1 MKDAHPHGLAEHLDL
16 IAAMSLSFATSLDLD
31 TSLKHGLL
39 RIADALDAEAASL
52 FLVEKSEM
60 VCHACAGPVDITGLR
75 IPATSGIVGRTV
87 TGRMTQ
93 SVLDARN
100 DPDFHGGVD
109 NKTGFITRSILCA
122 PMVVRDEALGAIELI
137 NKKSGSGLFEA
148 SDARVLEAL
157 AAAAA
162 LALLNARMAQAL
174 VEQERLK
181 REMELAAQ
189 IQQGLLP
196 PNRPP
201 PFPIAGLGRPF
212 REVAGDFYDILPL
225 QDGRI
230 GFCLGD
236 VSGKGMDAALL
247 MAKTASLFR
256 ALAKDERD
264 PALLMAR
271 INAELCETA
280 SQGKFVTLVVGFLD
294 PSGQRVAFAN
304 AGHEPPLLIR
314 PDQPT
319 LSLPAPSMPVG
330 ILQEALFETEDVTL
344 DGGALY
350 VFTDGLTES
359 TAEDGAML
367 GAEGVAAL
375 IEAGKDRPLAE
386 RLEALADGAM
396 APGRAV
402 HDDLTLLAVEG
413 LQSLSAEK
421 DIEPVL
427 HLARIDVPARP
438 DRLKMVRRVVTEAA
452 TLCAL
457 PENRSADLVL
467 AVDEAMQNVIRH
479 AYGGPTDKP
488 VNVEISKEDGHL
500 VVRLTDYAPPV
511 DQTRIRPRELDD
523 LRPGGLG
530 THFIQSV
537 LDGHQFEEP
546 PPGAGNCLKLSL
558 RIDPSRNATP

>member
-1 MKDAHPHGLAEHLDL
+1 MNDAHPHGLAEHLDL
-16 IAAMSLSFATSLDLD
+16 IAAMSLSFATSMDLD
-31 TSLKHGLL
+31 ASLKHGLE

-52 FLVEKSEM
+52 FLVEKAEL

-75 IPATSGIVGRTV
+75 IPLSSGIVGRTV
-87 TGRMTQ
+87 VGRATQ
-93 SVLDARN
+93 SVLDVQN
-100 DPDFHGGVD
+100 DPDFHASVD
-109 NKTGFITRSILCA
+109 DKTGFITRSILCA

-137 NKKSGSGLFEA
+137 NKTTGNGLFAA

-189 IQQGLLP
+189 IQQSLLP
-196 PNRPP
+196 ESRPA
-201 PFPIAGLGRPF
+201 PFPIAGLGRPY

-256 ALAKDERD
+256 SLAKDERD

-271 INAELCETA
+271 INDELCETA
-280 SQGKFVTLVVGFLD
+280 SQGKFVTLVAGFLD
-294 PSGQRVAFAN
+294 STGNRVAFAN

-314 PDQPT
+314 PNQPP
-319 LSLPAPSMPVG
+319 LSLPALAPPVG
-330 ILQEALFETEDVTL
+330 ILQGTVFETEEVTL
-344 DGGALY
+344 DGGTLY

-359 TAEDGAML
+359 TGEDGAML
-367 GAEGVAAL
+367 GADGVAAT
-375 IEAGKDRPLAE
+375 IDASKDLPLAL
-386 RLEALADGAM
+386 RLNELADRAM

-402 HDDLTLLAVEG
+402 HDDLTLLAIEG
-413 LQSLSAEK
+413 PADAKPDADALPPLR
-421 DIEPVL
+421 
-427 HLARIDVPARP
+427 LARIDVPARP
-438 DRLKMVRRVVTEAA
+438 DRLKLVRRVVAESAA
-452 TLCAL
+452 LAGL
-457 PENRSADLVL
+457 SDAKNADLVL
-467 AVDEAMQNVIRH
+467 AVDEAMQNIIRH

-488 VNVEISKEDGHL
+488 VDIDIFREDGHL
-500 VVRLTDYAPPV
+500 VVRITDFAPAV
-511 DQTRIRPRELDD
+511 DTSRIRPRALDD
-523 LRPGGLG
+523 VRPGGLG

-537 LDGHQFEEP
+537 LDDHRFEEP
-546 PPGAGNCLKLSL
+546 PPGAGNRLKLSI
-558 RIDPSRNATP
+558 RIEQGSTP

>member
-1 MKDAHPHGLAEHLDL
+1 MNDTHPHGLAEHLDL
-16 IAAMSLSFATSLDLD
+16 IAAMSLSFATSMDLD
-31 TSLKHGLL
+31 TSLRHGLE

-52 FLVEKSEM
+52 FLVEKAEM
-60 VCHACAGPVDITGLR
+60 VCHACFGPVDITGLR
-75 IPATSGIVGRTV
+75 IPASSGIVGRTV
-87 TGRMTQ
+87 VERSTQ
-93 SVLDARN
+93 SVLDVRN

-137 NKKSGSGLFEA
+137 NKKTGTGLFEE
-148 SDARVLEAL
+148 SEARVLEAL

-174 VEQERLK
+174 VEQERMK

-225 QDGRI
+225 LDGRI

-256 ALAKDERD
+256 ALAKDQRD
-264 PALLMAR
+264 PGLLMAR

-280 SQGKFVTLVVGFLD
+280 SGGKFVTLVVGFLD
-294 PSGQRVAFAN
+294 ASGQRLSFAN

-314 PDQPT
+314 PGQPAV
-319 LSLPAPSMPVG
+319 SLLAPSPPVG
-330 ILQEALFETEDVTL
+330 ILSDALYETEDVTL

-359 TAEDGAML
+359 LAEDGTML

-375 IEAGKDRPLAE
+375 IEEGQDKPLAE
-386 RLEALADGAM
+386 RLHALADGAM

-402 HDDLTLLAVEG
+402 HDDLTILAVEG
-413 LQSLSAEK
+413 GSKPVAF
-421 DIEPVL
+421 DATEPVQ
-427 HLARIDVPARP
+427 HLAHLDIPAQP
-438 DRLKMVRRVVTEAA
+438 NRLKLIRRVVAESAA
-452 TLCAL
+452 LAGL
-457 PENRSADLVL
+457 NENKSADLVL

-479 AYGGPTDKP
+479 AYQGPTDKP
-488 VNVEISKEDGHL
+488 VDIDITREEGHL

-511 DQTRIRPRELDD
+511 DQSRIRPRALDD
-523 LRPGGLG
+523 VRPGGLG

-546 PPGAGNCLKLSL
+546 PPGAGNRLKLSL
-558 RIDPSRNATP
+558 RIEP

>member
-1 MKDAHPHGLAEHLDL
+1 MNDTHPHGLAEHLDL
-16 IAAMSLSFATSLDLD
+16 IAAMSLSFATSMDLD
-31 TSLKHGLL
+31 TSLRHGLE

-52 FLVEKSEM
+52 FLVEKAEM
-60 VCHACAGPVDITGLR
+60 VCHACFGPVDITGLR
-75 IPATSGIVGRTV
+75 IPAASGIVGRTV
-87 TGRMTQ
+87 VERATQ
-93 SVLDARN
+93 SVLDVRN

-109 NKTGFITRSILCA
+109 SKTGFITKSILCA
-122 PMVVRDEALGAIELI
+122 PMVVRNEALGAIELI
-137 NKKSGSGLFEA
+137 NKKTGTGLFEE
-148 SDARVLEAL
+148 SEARVLEAL

-174 VEQERLK
+174 VEQERMK

-225 QDGRI
+225 QDRRI

-256 ALAKDERD
+256 ALAKDQRD
-264 PALLMAR
+264 PGLLMAR

-280 SQGKFVTLVVGFLD
+280 SGGKFVTLVVGFLD
-294 PSGQRVAFAN
+294 PSGQRVSFSN

-314 PDQPT
+314 PGQPAI
-319 LSLPAPSMPVG
+319 SLPAPSPPVG
-330 ILQEALFETEDVTL
+330 ILSEALYETEDVTL

-359 TAEDGAML
+359 MGEDGTML

-375 IEAGKDRPLAE
+375 IEAGQDQPLAE
-386 RLEALADGAM
+386 RLHALADGAM

-402 HDDLTLLAVEG
+402 HDDLTILAVEG
-413 LQSLSAEK
+413 GHQPIAALAP
-421 DIEPVL
+421 EPVQ
-427 HLARIDVPARP
+427 HLAHLDLPAQP
-438 DRLKMVRRVVTEAA
+438 NRLKLIRRVVAESAA
-452 TLCAL
+452 LAGL
-457 PENRSADLVL
+457 SEDKSADLVL
-467 AVDEAMQNVIRH
+467 AVDEALQNVIRH
-479 AYGGPTDKP
+479 AYRGPSDKP
-488 VNVEISKEDGHL
+488 VDIDITREEGYL
-500 VVRLTDYAPPV
+500 VVRITDYAPPV
-511 DQTRIRPRELDD
+511 DQSRIRPRALDD
-523 LRPGGLG
+523 VRPGGLG

-546 PPGAGNCLKLSL
+546 PPGAGNRLKLSL
-558 RIDPSRNATP
+558 RIEP